1 MMNNIQSDCVKSMQY
16 RKIYKS
22 TTTEVAIE
30 KKSQKS
36 NNIFNEHCL
45 RRMVVVKRLYIYRQF
60 FKTLL

>member
-1 MMNNIQSDCVKSMQY
+1 MMNNIQSDCVKSLQY

-22 TTTEVAIE
+22 TTTEVAIG

-45 RRMVVVKRLYIYRQF
+45 RRMVIKRFYI
-60 FKTLL
+60 